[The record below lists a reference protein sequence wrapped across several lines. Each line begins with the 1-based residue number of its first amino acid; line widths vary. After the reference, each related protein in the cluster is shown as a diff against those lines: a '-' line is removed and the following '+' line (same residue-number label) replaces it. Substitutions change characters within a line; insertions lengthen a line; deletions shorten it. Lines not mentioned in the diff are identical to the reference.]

1 MKKEIV
7 KPSILPGFMELL
19 PYQQIAFNNMLDTIR
34 RNFEKYGFL
43 PIDTPIIEK
52 SEILLAKGGGETE
65 KQIYRFNKGDNDLSL
80 RFDLTVPLARY
91 VSQYMSSLTFPFRRY
106 QIGKVFRGER
116 NQKGRFREFYQCD
129 IDIIGNG
136 KLSVIN
142 DAEIPSIIY
151 STFKDLGFESFSI
164 RINNRKVLNG
174 FFDYLGIAEK
184 SEVLK
189 VIDKLDKVGIDAVKK
204 ELTEICENE
213 QIVEK
218 IIAFVSIE
226 GSNPE
231 IIEALSRLEI
241 ENEMFREGL
250 EELSKVVR
258 FINLFGVPDK
268 NCKIDLKIAR
278 GLDYYT
284 GTVYETIL
292 DDYPGIGSVCS
303 GGRYDNLAEYY
314 TDQKLPGVGISI
326 GLTRLFYQLRE
337 AGIILDKDVYS
348 LTQVLIVP
356 MNENVEY
363 AVMTANSLREANIIT
378 EIYMEDAKLSKKLAY
393 ANKLGIS
400 YVILIGDEEI
410 ENNLLTIK
418 DMRAGEQKKL
428 SPEEAVQHIKEG
440 LL

>member
-1 MKKEIV
+1 MKNQIV

-19 PYQQIAFNNMLDTIR
+19 PQDQIAFNRMMDTIR

-106 QIGKVFRGER
+106 QIGKVYRGER

-151 STFKDLGFESFSI
+151 STFRDLGFDSFSI

-174 FFDYLGIAEK
+174 FFDSLGVTDK
-184 SEVLK
+184 GEVLRT
-189 VIDKLDKVGIDAVKK
+189 IDKLDKIGVDAVKK
-204 ELTEICENE
+204 ELAEICQNDS
-213 QIVEK
+213 IVKTIME
-218 IIAFVSIE
+218 FVSIE
-226 GSNPE
+226 GSNQE
-231 IIEALSRLEI
+231 MLDALGRLGI
-241 ENEMFREGL
+241 ANEMFAEGL

-258 FINLFGVPDK
+258 FIKLFGVPEK
-268 NCKIDLKIAR
+268 NCRIDLKIAR

-292 DDYPGIGSVCS
+292 DDYPNIGSVCS

-314 TDQKLPGVGISI
+314 TEQKLPGVGISI
-326 GLTRLFYQLRE
+326 GLTRLFYQLNE
-337 AGIILDKDVYS
+337 AGIAMGNEAAS
-348 LTQVLIVP
+348 LTQALIIP
-356 MNENVEY
+356 MGEDLEY
-363 AVMTANSLREANIIT
+363 AVMTANRLRAEGIIT
-378 EIYMEDAKLSKKLAY
+378 EVYMEEAKTAKKLTY
-393 ANKLGIS
+393 ANKLNIPF
-400 YVILIGDEEI
+400 VVLIGDEEI
-410 ENNLLTIK
+410 SSNILTLK
-418 DMRAGEQKKL
+418 DMEQGEQSKL
-428 SPEEAVQHIKEG
+428 PVEDIIRKITEVTK
-440 LL
+440 